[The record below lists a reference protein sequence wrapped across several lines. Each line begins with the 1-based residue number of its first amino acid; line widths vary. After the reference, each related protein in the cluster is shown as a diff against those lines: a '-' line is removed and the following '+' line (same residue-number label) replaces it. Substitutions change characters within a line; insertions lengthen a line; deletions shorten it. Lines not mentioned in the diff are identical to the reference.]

1 MPQISLKAARVN
13 ANLTQ
18 AEVAKRLHKNKQ
30 TITNWESGKTKVSAA
45 DLLVLC
51 NMYKISRLQNLNASD
66 IYILLKGY

>member
-30 TITNWESGKTKVSAA
+30 TITNWESGKTKISAA

-51 NMYKISRLQNLNASD
+51 NMYKISPIAINLP
-66 IYILLKGY
+66 

>member
-18 AEVAKRLHKNKQ
+18 AEVAKRLHRSKQ
-30 TITNWESGKTKVSAA
+30 TITNWESGKTKISAA

-51 NMYKISRLQNLNASD
+51 DMYKISQSVIRLPQ
-66 IYILLKGY
+66 

>member
-18 AEVAKRLHKNKQ
+18 AEVAKRLHKSKQ
-30 TITNWESGKTKVSAA
+30 TIANWESGKTKVSAA

-51 NMYKISRLQNLNASD
+51 DMYKIPQSAIHLPQ
-66 IYILLKGY
+66 

>member
-30 TITNWESGKTKVSAA
+30 TITNWESGKTKISAA

-51 NMYKISRLQNLNASD
+51 DMYKISPIAIHLP
-66 IYILLKGY
+66 K

>member
-1 MPQISLKAARVN
+1 MQVSLKAARVN

-30 TITNWESGKTKVSAA
+30 TITNWESGKTKISAA

-51 NMYKISRLQNLNASD
+51 DMYKISPIAIHLP
-66 IYILLKGY
+66 K

>member
-45 DLLVLC
+45 VLLVLC
-51 NMYKISRLQNLNASD
+51 DMYKISPSAIRLPQ
-66 IYILLKGY
+66 